1 VTGLLAAALT
11 VLVGAAAAVFS
22 ALVLLTVLR
31 ALVRGRRGGGLGC
44 WVLLALL
51 LAIWLVS
58 GFLADGGSGSGP
70 APGHPVPGRPAPAV
84 SSL

>member
-1 VTGLLAAALT
+1 MTGLLAAAD
-11 VLVGAAAAVFS
+11 FS
-22 ALVLLTVLR
+22 AVVLLTVLR
-31 ALVRGRRGGGLGC
+31 ALLGGSRGGGLGC

-51 LAIWLVS
+51 LAIWPVS

-70 APGHPVPGRPAPAV
+70 SPGHPAPTV